1 MQDNIYLALKGL
13 EPGRLSLRRPEP
25 DDFLFQRAVD
35 IGTGLGLEP
44 ILSSHV
50 GDISHGQQRQ
60 LEIAMAVAGTPK
72 LILLDEP
79 AAGLSPAERIGLV
92 QLLQQLPRQISI
104 IIIEHD
110 MEVALRVAER
120 ITVMHQGAIVVEG
133 TPQEIQENQTVHD
146 IYMGKHVH

>member
-1 MQDNIYLALKGL
+1 
-13 EPGRLSLRRPEP
+13 
-25 DDFLFQRAVD
+25 
-35 IGTGLGLEP
+35 
-44 ILSSHV
+44 
-50 GDISHGQQRQ
+50 
-60 LEIAMAVAGTPK
+60 MAVAGTPK

-79 AAGLSPAERIGLV
+79 AAGLSPAERVGLV
-92 QLLQQLPRQISI
+92 QLLQQIPRQISI